1 MIKSLA
7 FFLLAATPL
16 AMAAQDTASYP
27 GYTNSNVANE
37 MYYRNVVNVLQ
48 DLEAGEFT
56 ALYIKYHGCV

>member
-1 MIKSLA
+1 
-7 FFLLAATPL
+7 
-16 AMAAQDTASYP
+16 MAAQDTASYP

>member
-1 MIKSLA
+1 MFKSLA
-7 FFLLAATPL
+7 CFLLAATPL
-16 AMAAQDTASYP
+16 TMAAQDTASYP

-48 DLEAGEFT
+48 DLEAGEFA